1 MKGYVSG
8 WETCARSTYSLAS
21 SADQAIARNLHRIYY
36 IAIISTVVRITEAP
50 STLPRRNLEPE
61 VSLWKRIKCFPSH
74 YWRMNLK
81 TQQSPVILDLCLR
94 ITRSGKYHGYR
105 DVIVFEKFRFQN
117 AFRPHESE
125 RSALSNS
132 SSLKGMEIEL
142 CFQISPAWYGRRMDP
157 GAGLLYTSMRPKF
170 RKLWIFFGQNAHV
183 WTKVLGGK
191 YSKTFQGLLVT

>member
-61 VSLWKRIKCFPSH
+61 VSLWKRIKCFPFTLLAEEFENATITSH
-74 YWRMNLK
+74 
-81 TQQSPVILDLCLR
+81 
-94 ITRSGKYHGYR
+94 SGF
-105 DVIVFEKFRFQN
+105 VFENNSVRKI
-117 AFRPHESE
+117 SW
-125 RSALSNS
+125 LS
-132 SSLKGMEIEL
+132 
-142 CFQISPAWYGRRMDP
+142 WRHR
-157 GAGLLYTSMRPKF
+157 F
-170 RKLWIFFGQNAHV
+170 RKVPFSKCFPSTRKRKVGVVKFLQFEGRGNRAVFSNFSGVVWTVHGPRRRSPIYFNAAQVLEIVNFFGQNAHV